1 MVKSDLLWN
10 LYIVC
15 NETDDRIKSFYVMV
29 QYNTSTHFMAQ
40 LSSFVLVHAI
50 IMETV

>member
-10 LYIVC
+10 LHIV
-15 NETDDRIKSFYVMV
+15 DRIKSFYVMV

>member
-10 LYIVC
+10 LHIVC
-15 NETDDRIKSFYVMV
+15 NDNRIKSFYVMV
-29 QYNTSTHFMAQ
+29 QYNTSTHFMVQ